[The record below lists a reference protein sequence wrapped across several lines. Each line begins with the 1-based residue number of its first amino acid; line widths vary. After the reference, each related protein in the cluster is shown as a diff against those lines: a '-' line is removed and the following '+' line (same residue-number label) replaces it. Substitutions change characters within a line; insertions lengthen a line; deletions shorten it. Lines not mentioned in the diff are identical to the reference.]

1 MKNMVA
7 SQVRRTWS
15 RTLGRV
21 EHGGQV
27 VLVTRNGRPAAI
39 LMPCASL
46 ELIQALEDAVDTH
59 MAREALTRRRGV
71 RRESWQAIK
80 RRLGLGR

>member
-7 SQVRRTWS
+7 SQVRQSWA

-21 EHGGQV
+21 EHGGQI

-39 LMPCASL
+39 LMPCAAL
-46 ELIQALEDAVDTH
+46 ELVRAVEDAVDLRG
-59 MAREALTRRRGV
+59 ARQALTRRRGS
-71 RRESWQAIK
+71 RRQPWSAIK
-80 RRLGLGR
+80 RRYGLA